1 MPPRRTPPARPLA
14 QTPPAA
20 SDAPQ
25 PGAEAHPGTPTPPTA
40 LGPRGTRPR
49 GSRID
54 VWVTLDERAE
64 IGDRAAQAGLSLSAY
79 LRVAGLNQPV
89 RSVIDQ
95 EAVAGLAKLHADL
108 GRSAGLLKLYLSQ
121 PRPAGAT
128 ARAEAVELI
137 QALQRTQG
145 QILALASKATRE

>member
-1 MPPRRTPPARPLA
+1 MPPRPRPPAHPLA

-20 SDAPQ
+20 TADPQ
-25 PGAEAHPGTPTPPTA
+25 PGAEALATTPPPPTA
-40 LGPRGTRPR
+40 PGPRGTHPR
-49 GSRID
+49 SSRVD

-64 IGDRAAQAGLSLSAY
+64 IGDRAAQAGLSLSGY

-121 PRPAGAT
+121 PRPGGAAAGAD
-128 ARAEAVELI
+128 AAALI
-137 QALQRTQG
+137 QALRSTQG

>member
-1 MPPRRTPPARPLA
+1 MPPRPRPPAHPLA
-14 QTPPAA
+14 QPLPPA
-20 SDAPQ
+20 SDEAM
-25 PGAEAHPGTPTPPTA
+25 PGAEALATALPPTTA
-40 LGPRGTRPR
+40 PGPRGTRPR

-108 GRSAGLLKLYLSQ
+108 GRSAGLLKLWLSQ
-121 PRPAGAT
+121 PRPAGAGG
-128 ARAEAVELI
+128 ADAAGLI
-137 QALQRTQG
+137 QALRATQG
-145 QILALASKATRE
+145 QILALASKASRE